1 MSVEAATIEEPVIV
15 DSPAAAEP
23 TPAVVEPTP
32 AAEEPVPAA
41 APVEEPKVEETPA
54 PVETP
59 VEAEKPAEVETP
71 AEPEAPVLVDTPAVV
86 DEPVL
91 VEKEETKEE
100 TVVVE
105 PDDDSD
111 DSDDEM
117 PQLEGADTGPAPGVM
132 TDEQMSK
139 AKQTRSEKKARKAI
153 SKLGLKPVPG
163 VARVTIKKSKNILF
177 VIQKPDVYKSQ
188 GAETYI
194 VFGEAKIEDLSAQAQ
209 MQAAE
214 QFKPQPEA
222 SITAEAK
229 DVATVDEDSDED
241 EVDES
246 GVEAKDIELVMAQ
259 ASVSRAKA
267 VKALKNNANDIV
279 NAIMEL
285 TM

>member
-1 MSVEAATIEEPVIV
+1 VA
-15 DSPAAAEP
+15 
-23 TPAVVEPTP
+23 
-32 AAEEPVPAA
+32 AAEEPVAAVEEPVAAEEPAVAVVEKEPEPEPTVEAA
-41 APVEEPKVEETPA
+41 AP
-54 PVETP
+54 
-59 VEAEKPAEVETP
+59 
-71 AEPEAPVLVDTPAVV
+71 EPETPAVV
-86 DEPVL
+86 PEPEPV
-91 VEKEETKEE
+91 KEVPSVSTPVIEPAIPVTEPIHEIPSRPKPSPKKPN
-100 TVVVE
+100 VV
-105 PDDDSD
+105 PHDDSD

-117 PQLEGADTGPAPGVM
+117 PQLEGADTGPTTGVM
-132 TDEQMSK
+132 TDEAMSK